1 MHEDIP
7 FEARVNGGSGKSGG
21 LMGALGRP
29 IAGAGAFRTHFENV
43 RRGPAKVSFAAH
55 RQDRVIAAFEIA
67 RGRLERGDVARVR
80 APMPDEGRREPT
92 PQSGLIPGTP
102 GH

>member
-29 IAGAGAFRTHFENV
+29 TAGAGAFRTHFENA

-80 APMPDEGRREPT
+80 APCQTRGGGNLRPNRG
-92 PQSGLIPGTP
+92 
-102 GH
+102 